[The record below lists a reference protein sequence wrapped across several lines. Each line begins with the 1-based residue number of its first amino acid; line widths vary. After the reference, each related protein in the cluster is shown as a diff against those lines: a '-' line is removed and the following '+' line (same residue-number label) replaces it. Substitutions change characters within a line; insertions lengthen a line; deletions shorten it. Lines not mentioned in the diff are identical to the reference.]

1 MQLIKHVISSLSI
14 SSLAKKHKLVYD
26 LFHIKMIRSFTF
38 KDTKTFKI
46 NYRQFVELIND
57 TILSKSLYHALL
69 CFLFKLY
76 CKIECSKLF
85 IYDKKG

>member
-26 LFHIKMIRSFTF
+26 LFHIKMIRSFTC
-38 KDTKTFKI
+38 TKTFKI

-57 TILSKSLYHALL
+57 TILCKSIIHALL
-69 CFLFKLY
+69 CFLFNVY

-85 IYDKKG
+85 IYDKNG